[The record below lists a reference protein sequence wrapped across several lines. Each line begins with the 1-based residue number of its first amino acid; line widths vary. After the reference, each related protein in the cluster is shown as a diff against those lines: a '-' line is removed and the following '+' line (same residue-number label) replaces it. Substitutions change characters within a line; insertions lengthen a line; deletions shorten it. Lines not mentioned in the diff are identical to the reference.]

1 MKSNPDKFQFII
13 LGNKG
18 SHTLQINDIT
28 TLLGIA
34 IDLKWNIRGHIDKIK
49 QKEFYNLYDLRRF
62 AKLLTSRIQDT
73 SKFHDRVSLTIAHW
87 FGCFAKNQIYKRL
100 RKYNIKSCK
109 SYTKFT
115 WLHKMAFWPLVI
127 N

>member
-18 SHTLQINDIT
+18 PHTLQIKDIT

-49 QKEFYNLYDLRRF
+49 QKEFYNLYDLRRL
-62 AKLLTSRIQDT
+62 AKLLTSQIQDV
-73 SKFHDRVSLTIAHW
+73 SKFHDRVSLTTAH
-87 FGCFAKNQIYKRL
+87 
-100 RKYNIKSCK
+100 
-109 SYTKFT
+109 
-115 WLHKMAFWPLVI
+115 
-127 N
+127 

>member
-49 QKEFYNLYDLRRF
+49 QKKFYNLYDLRRF

-73 SKFHDRVSLTIAHW
+73 SKFHDRVSLTIAH
-87 FGCFAKNQIYKRL
+87 
-100 RKYNIKSCK
+100 
-109 SYTKFT
+109 
-115 WLHKMAFWPLVI
+115 
-127 N
+127 

>member
-18 SHTLQINDIT
+18 SHILQINDIT

-73 SKFHDRVSLTIAHW
+73 SKFHDRVSLTIAH
-87 FGCFAKNQIYKRL
+87 
-100 RKYNIKSCK
+100 
-109 SYTKFT
+109 
-115 WLHKMAFWPLVI
+115 
-127 N
+127 

>member
-18 SHTLQINDIT
+18 PHTLQIKDIT

-49 QKEFYNLYDLRRF
+49 QPLRPKNSTTSMTLEDLQNF
-62 AKLLTSRIQDT
+62 
-73 SKFHDRVSLTIAHW
+73 
-87 FGCFAKNQIYKRL
+87 
-100 RKYNIKSCK
+100 
-109 SYTKFT
+109 
-115 WLHKMAFWPLVI
+115 
-127 N
+127 